1 MSSNESRIVL
11 DVSNQSSS
19 LIRVTQETPHRSR
32 PKLNTRLIPPRFP
45 SPEVGPGLISPVRPI
60 LPPPFSPSRGAL
72 QASQNEGLISPN
84 VSVIQCP
91 LGCSVSYHSIPENLN
106 LLVPSTPQIVA
117 SSPVELSPEVDE
129 MADHNSEHN
138 VLENDVNSEVER
150 QSQTLRR
157 KRECIVDM
165 MTELTEDDIDAV
177 SLLTVE
183 NDLNKIQDKK
193 DQFKVEVRNF
203 LEEYNEQLDTQTVTS
218 WNNSINTLSN
228 DVKTHARKI
237 RTKVHSLL
245 PLVVPL
251 TAYEKA
257 QLDLQEQQIA
267 LMQQQDNLVKD
278 NGTNSHAAKVFALAK
293 RKHDS
298 FMTYFSSIQL
308 VTLVTMKKLKIT
320 KYAIL

>member
-1 MSSNESRIVL
+1 MSSDESRIVL
-11 DVSNQSSS
+11 DVSNKSSS

-165 MTELTEDDIDAV
+165 MTELTEDDIDAI

-183 NDLNKIQDKK
+183 SDLKNIQDKK
-193 DQFKVEVRNF
+193 DEFKVEVRNF
-203 LEEYNEQLDTQTVTS
+203 LEDYNEHLDAPTQLH
-218 WNNSINTLSN
+218 L
-228 DVKTHARKI
+228 
-237 RTKVHSLL
+237 
-245 PLVVPL
+245 
-251 TAYEKA
+251 
-257 QLDLQEQQIA
+257 
-267 LMQQQDNLVKD
+267 
-278 NGTNSHAAKVFALAK
+278 GT
-293 RKHDS
+293 
-298 FMTYFSSIQL
+298 
-308 VTLVTMKKLKIT
+308 
-320 KYAIL
+320 IL